1 MEAEKNSGA
10 APDAKDIKGDEESNE
25 GISDSIG
32 EDEDEDEEESS
43 EEEEK
48 KKMEKRKKK
57 KKGKAKER
65 AVEIIEDN
73 N

>member
-43 EEEEK
+43 EEEK